1 MAGERRVQR
10 HESGASPTLGQ
21 SRVTQSG
28 TFAKALASPLGM
40 LLVFP
45 GVVLVV
51 GVFLIW
57 AAQSSL
63 RASNLE
69 LAQTRMQDEA
79 RLVAEHLGSALAQSD
94 AILSDLESFALT
106 IDSHTPPERVAYPL
120 RRMINGR
127 PGASYISV
135 SFPDGTFEGAFV
147 DEDGVVRFQVSRVLE
162 SATEESVFDFEG
174 GEQLKLRE
182 VRKSQYDPRTRPF
195 YVLALRESG
204 RVWTEPYAFARTG
217 DTGITRTSAVRKAGA
232 GEHAVLTIDFDVRRL
247 SPLLVR
253 SDARS
258 ERPVLFDQKGTILA
272 DPQVKLQEGEIKG
285 PPRLLHYRTQ
295 EDPVLNGFFA
305 ARDSSSSG
313 EFFSFSTERGPH
325 LAATA
330 HLAGKGRPDWSVA
343 FIASEASFL
352 SSLDAYKRKSFVLA
366 ASAVVLA
373 TILSSAFARLVIRVR
388 KEARDAR
395 EAARLARKQA
405 RELGSYRLVEQLGV
419 GGMGEVWRAEHRLLA
434 RQAAIKLIKNE
445 GGPDALEAHKER
457 FRREAQCLAGLRSRN
472 TIEIF
477 DYGVTDDG
485 TFFYVMELL
494 NGVDLETLVT
504 KHGPQPPARVVN
516 LLIQVCRSLSEAH
529 AAGLVHR
536 DVKPAN
542 IFVCR
547 MADELDVVK
556 VLDFGLVRSLNDEVP
571 FQSAD
576 TKGQAPTSG
585 LRETVPADKVASG
598 ASGPRLTMADSIMG
612 TPDFMAPEQAVG
624 SEVDARADIYA
635 VGCVAFWLLTGRT
648 VFQGKT
654 VMAQLASHIAEI
666 PPRLDEVSPHK
677 LPQSLVEL
685 VATCLEKRP
694 EDRPQSAALL
704 RDALTR
710 IQAELDVSWESEV
723 QGFWDQHEQSP
734 AALSLSPTVASGD
747 RLAHTVAL
755 QRIS

>member
-1 MAGERRVQR
+1 MTAERRVQR
-10 HESGASPTLGQ
+10 HESGASPTVAP

-28 TFAKALASPLGM
+28 TFARALASPLGM

-45 GVVLVV
+45 GVVLLV

-79 RLVAEHLGSALAQSD
+79 RLVAEHLGSALGQAD
-94 AILSDLESFALT
+94 AILSDFESFALT
-106 IDSHTPPERVAYPL
+106 IDALTPPERVAYPL

-127 PGASYISV
+127 PGASYISL

-147 DEDGVVRFQVSRVLE
+147 DDDGTVRFQVSRLLGP
-162 SATEESVFDFEG
+162 ATEERVFDYAG
-174 GEQLKLRE
+174 GEQLTLRE

-195 YVLALRESG
+195 YSLALRESG

-217 DTGITRTSAVRKAGA
+217 DTGITRTATVRSAGGR
-232 GEHAVLTIDFDVRRL
+232 EHAVLTIDFDVRRL
-247 SPLLVR
+247 SPLL
-253 SDARS
+253 ARAEAAS

-272 DPQVKLQEGEIKG
+272 DPRVKLQDGELKG

-295 EDPVLNGFFA
+295 QDAVLNGFFS
-305 ARDSSSSG
+305 ARERSQRSA
-313 EFFSFSTERGPH
+313 FLSFPTERGPH

-330 HLAGKGRPDWSVA
+330 DLAGKGRPDWSVA

-352 SSLDAYKRKSFVLA
+352 SSLEAYKRKSFILA

-373 TILSSAFARLVIRVR
+373 TILSSAFARLVVRVR
-388 KEARDAR
+388 KEAREAR

-405 RELGSYRLVEQLGV
+405 RELGSYRLMEQLGV

-434 RQAAIKLIKNE
+434 RQAAIKLIKND
-445 GGPDALEAHKER
+445 GGPDAIEAHKER

-504 KHGPQPPARVVN
+504 KDGPQPPFRVVN
-516 LLIQVCRSLSEAH
+516 LLIQICRSLSEAH

-542 IFVCR
+542 IFVCK
-547 MADELDVVK
+547 MADELDIVK
-556 VLDFGLVRSLNDEVP
+556 VLDFGLVRSLHDDVP
-571 FQSAD
+571 FQATD
-576 TKGQAPTSG
+576 AKGQAPTSG
-585 LRETVPADKVASG
+585 LRETAPVEEGSSVS
-598 ASGPRLTMADSIMG
+598 SGPRLTMADSIMG
-612 TPDFMAPEQAVG
+612 TPDFMAPEQAAG

-648 VFQGKT
+648 VFRGKT
-654 VMAQLASHIAEI
+654 VMAQLAAHIAEI
-666 PPRLDEVSPHK
+666 PPRLNEISSLK
-677 LPQSLVEL
+677 LPESLVDL
-685 VATCLEKRP
+685 VAGCLAKRP
-694 EDRPQSAALL
+694 EDRPQSAAQL
-704 RDALTR
+704 RDALTA
-710 IQAELDVSWESEV
+710 IQAELDTSWEREV
-723 QGFWDQHEQSP
+723 QGWWERHQQTP
-734 AALSLSPTVASGD
+734 ALSLSPTVASDD

-755 QRIS
+755 KRIS

>member
-1 MAGERRVQR
+1 MAGERRLQR
-10 HESGASPTLGQ
+10 HESGASPTLGP

-79 RLVAEHLGSALAQSD
+79 RLVAEHLGSALGQSD

-106 IDSHTPPERVAYPL
+106 IDSLTPPERVAYPL

-127 PGASYISV
+127 PGASYISL

-147 DEDGVVRFQVSRVLE
+147 DEDGAVRFQVSRVLE
-162 SATEESVFDFEG
+162 SATEERVFDYAG
-174 GEQLKLRE
+174 GERLELRE

-195 YVLALRESG
+195 YTLALRETG
-204 RVWTEPYAFARTG
+204 RAWTEPYAFARTG
-217 DTGITRTSAVRKAGA
+217 DTGITRTTLVRAAGA

-253 SDARS
+253 TDARS

-295 EDPVLNGFFA
+295 DDAVLNGFFA
-305 ARDSSSSG
+305 ARDSSSGS
-313 EFFSFSTERGPH
+313 EFLSFPSERGPH

-352 SSLDAYKRKSFVLA
+352 SSLEAYKRKSFILA
-366 ASAVVLA
+366 ASAVILA
-373 TILSSAFARLVIRVR
+373 TIISSAFARLVVRVR
-388 KEARDAR
+388 KEAREAR
-395 EAARLARKQA
+395 EVARLARKQA

-434 RQAAIKLIKNE
+434 RQAAIKLIKNDN
-445 GGPDALEAHKER
+445 GPAALDAHKER

-494 NGVDLETLVT
+494 NGVDLETLVA
-504 KHGPQPPARVVN
+504 KHGPQPSFRVVN
-516 LLIQVCRSLSEAH
+516 LLIQICRSLSEAH

-542 IFVCR
+542 IFVCK
-547 MADELDVVK
+547 MADELDIVK
-556 VLDFGLVRSLNDEVP
+556 VLDFGLVRTLHDEVP
-571 FQSAD
+571 FQPTDS
-576 TKGQAPTSG
+576 KGQAPTSG
-585 LRETVPADKVASG
+585 LRETAPVPEGGSA

-624 SEVDARADIYA
+624 NEVDARADIYA

-654 VMAQLASHIAEI
+654 VMAQLAAHIAET
-666 PPRLDEVSPHK
+666 PPRLDEVSSQE
-677 LPQSLVEL
+677 LPPSLIDL
-685 VATCLEKRP
+685 VAACLEKRP

-704 RDALTR
+704 RDALTA
-710 IQAELDVSWESEV
+710 IQAELGASWRSEV
-723 QGFWDQHEQSP
+723 ESWWQQHERTP
-734 AALSLSPTVASGD
+734 AAMSLSSTIASDD